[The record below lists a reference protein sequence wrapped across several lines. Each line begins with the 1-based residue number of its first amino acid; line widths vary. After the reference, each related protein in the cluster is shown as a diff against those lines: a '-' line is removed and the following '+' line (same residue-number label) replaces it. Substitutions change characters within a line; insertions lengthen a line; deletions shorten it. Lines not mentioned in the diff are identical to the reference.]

1 MKFTAFIK
9 NNKILCILFPIVASI
24 VYAPLVFMNTYYP
37 DVEHVANPT
46 NPLYNWKDIGRYG
59 LVLLKRITPL
69 YHYNYL
75 AEAIAFFIA
84 FAALSL
90 LFAYFLCNL
99 NSKINPIFGFL
110 GSCLFLIYPTYTDQF
125 VFQFQCFEVVVSI
138 ILIILSGILL
148 TDFFCNN
155 HYLSLIIAT
164 LITIFSFGIYQS
176 TMNLCIAMY
185 CGMLLLLL
193 FEEKGKV
200 LIKGA
205 ISCNAVLYIS
215 LIAYKLISG
224 ALSTGNS
231 YITDK
236 IAWKSQPI
244 MTCIGNVKHY
254 VKVVLFGQK
263 YMYTVSLLLVL
274 ILSFVSLL
282 IFCIKTKKRIPL
294 FIFAYLLLSISPF
307 IMAIIQGSEAIP
319 RTQLSLPLA
328 IAFLFVF
335 SYLALNAVIN
345 KEKDEDKNI
354 DKDKIENKKSN
365 SKILSYLITAFALI
379 LIALNLYKTGRLI
392 YSYRLIA
399 KEDKVNA
406 IKIADDLYTYN
417 CKANDENSKPVIIIG
432 TLRGK
437 TDKFSY
443 KYNYNNREYMLT
455 SLFILDEGIAPQY
468 YYSTGR
474 ILGYMRMLGYEYKIP
489 EENDRENTMLKAY
502 SQADGMPMY
511 PDKGY
516 IKETDDFV
524 IVRLTDYDPYA
535 E

>member
-75 AEAIAFFIA
+75 SEAITFFIA
-84 FAALSL
+84 FAVLSL

-99 NSKINPIFGFL
+99 NSKIRPVFGFL

-148 TDFFCNN
+148 TDFFRNN
-155 HYLSLIIAT
+155 HYASLTIAT

-193 FEEKGKV
+193 FEEKGKI

-205 ISCNAVLYIS
+205 ISCNAVLCIS

-282 IFCIKTKKRIPL
+282 IFCIKAKKRIPL

-328 IAFLFVF
+328 IAFLFAF
-335 SYLALNAVIN
+335 SYLALNSIIN
-345 KEKDEDKNI
+345 KEKDEA
-354 DKDKIENKKSN
+354 KSN
-365 SKILSYLITAFALI
+365 KALTYVILSFALI
-379 LIALNLYKTGRLI
+379 LIVLNLYKTGRLI

-406 IKIADDLYTYN
+406 IKIADDLSAYN

-455 SLFILDEGIAPQY
+455 SLFILDEGIVPQY
-468 YYSTGR
+468 YHSTGR

-502 SQADGMPMY
+502 SQADGIPMY

>member
-1 MKFTAFIK
+1 
-9 NNKILCILFPIVASI
+9 
-24 VYAPLVFMNTYYP
+24 
-37 DVEHVANPT
+37 
-46 NPLYNWKDIGRYG
+46 
-59 LVLLKRITPL
+59 
-69 YHYNYL
+69 
-75 AEAIAFFIA
+75 
-84 FAALSL
+84 
-90 LFAYFLCNL
+90 
-99 NSKINPIFGFL
+99 
-110 GSCLFLIYPTYTDQF
+110 
-125 VFQFQCFEVVVSI
+125 
-138 ILIILSGILL
+138 
-148 TDFFCNN
+148 
-155 HYLSLIIAT
+155 
-164 LITIFSFGIYQS
+164 
-176 TMNLCIAMY
+176 MY

-282 IFCIKTKKRIPL
+282 IFCIKAKKRIPL

-328 IAFLFVF
+328 IAFLFAF

-345 KEKDEDKNI
+345 KEKDET
-354 DKDKIENKKSN
+354 KSN
-365 SKILSYLITAFALI
+365 KALTYVILSFALI

-406 IKIADDLYTYN
+406 IKIADDLSTYN

-437 TDKFSY
+437 TDKYSY

-474 ILGYMRMLGYEYKIP
+474 ILGYMRMLGYEYKTP